1 MSNNKKKIDE
11 KQMTIWECLKP
22 ETPPAPGSMDIGM
35 RIRQAIS
42 QAIRKSGKERIDICA
57 EIYKLTGKE
66 VPKSSLDSWSAEG
79 RDLASEN
86 IDHNGNKRWGIPAEL
101 IPAFCQVTNDWECLF
116 ILADAG
122 HFKAMKGKEVI
133 HAKMG
138 QLKERITKDQQALKE
153 LEKALMNTDKGE

>member
-1 MSNNKKKIDE
+1 MSNIKQKIDE
-11 KQMTIWECLKP
+11 RQMTIWECLKP
-22 ETPPAPGSMDIGM
+22 EIPPAPGSMDIGM

-42 QAIRKSGKERIDICA
+42 HSIKKSGKDRIDICA

-79 RDLASEN
+79 RDLSSES
-86 IDHNGNKRWGIPAEL
+86 IDNNGNKRWGIPAEL
-101 IPAFCQVTNDWECLF
+101 IPAFCQVTGDWGCLF

-138 QLKERITKDQQALKE
+138 QLKERISKDQQALKE
-153 LEKALMNTDKGE
+153 LEKALMNAGKGE